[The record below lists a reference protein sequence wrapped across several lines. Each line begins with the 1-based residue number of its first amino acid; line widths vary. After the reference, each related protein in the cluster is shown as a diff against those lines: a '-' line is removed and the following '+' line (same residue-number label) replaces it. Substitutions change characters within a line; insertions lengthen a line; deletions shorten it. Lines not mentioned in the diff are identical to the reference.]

1 VTLDDDAV
9 SRTFFRP
16 RAEYHA
22 YAPRGIA
29 TCTQCQGAAVCG
41 YLHERRTGDTLL
53 LFFHGNGEIAA
64 DYDSLAGVYTSC
76 GASLWVV
83 DYRGYGRST
92 GTPSFSDM
100 LHDAEAVLADLPRVS
115 EQVGRR
121 FKHVVV
127 MGRSLGSASAIH
139 LAWARP
145 RALAALVLDSPYADG
160 LALIR
165 TLGGPRLDH
174 AALPGFQDNLD
185 KMRSCTLP
193 CLFIHGTIDRI
204 IPLAEAEA
212 LYAACQS
219 RIKEIL
225 TIPGAGH
232 NDLLSAGR
240 EDYCRSLKHF
250 MARVTAQAG
259 GE

>member
-1 VTLDDDAV
+1 MTLDDEAV
-9 SRTFFRP
+9 SRTLFLP

-29 TCTQCQGAAVCG
+29 TRTQCQGAAVCG
-41 YLHERRTGDTLL
+41 YLHEHRTSDMLL

-92 GTPSFSDM
+92 GSPSFSLM
-100 LHDAEAVLADLPRVS
+100 ARDAEAVLDDIPQLS
-115 EQVGRR
+115 EQIGRR
-121 FKHVVV
+121 FAHVVA

-145 RALAALVLDSPYADG
+145 RALAAIILDSPYADG

-165 TLGGPRLDH
+165 TLGGPGLDH

-193 CLFIHGTIDRI
+193 CLVIHGTIDRI
-204 IPLAEAEA
+204 IPV
-212 LYAACQS
+212 
-219 RIKEIL
+219 
-225 TIPGAGH
+225 
-232 NDLLSAGR
+232 
-240 EDYCRSLKHF
+240 
-250 MARVTAQAG
+250 ARAIAS
-259 GE
+259 